1 MKSKNELK
9 KGVAINFITKYT
21 NVIIQIILGAILSR
35 LLTPKEFGVVA
46 IVQVFITF
54 FNMLS
59 EAGIGPAI
67 IQNKELTKEDNS
79 SIFIFTIFLGIIFGG
94 LFFSLGGFISNFY
107 KNFEYIKIVRFL
119 SISILFFTINI
130 VPLALN
136 MKKLKFK
143 TVGIIN
149 VLVSVFGGLISITL
163 AYRGFSYYSII
174 YGSIIRS
181 FLIFLFNMY
190 SSGLKVIMK
199 FKICSIR
206 KVFNYSAFQFLF
218 NFINYFSRNLDNILI
233 GKYMGNSALGF
244 YDKAYKLMLYPV
256 GNLTGVI
263 SPILHPILSRYQNDK
278 KEIYYNYLRITKALA
293 LLGIPISV
301 FLYFTSKEIIL
312 IMYGKQWVESINIFR
327 ILSCTV
333 WIQVIL
339 SSSGAIFQ
347 AAGNTKMLFLSG
359 LLSSITMCS
368 GIIYGISTNDLNKIG
383 IGLIL
388 AFSINFFQGFYVLI
402 KLVLKESYI
411 EFLINLL
418 KPVII
423 GIIMIFT
430 YKIITY
436 EVKMLFLNFIIKGS
450 IGCLGYLIGLVL
462 TKEYKVLINIF
473 KEK

>member
-1 MKSKNELK
+1 MKSKTELK
-9 KGVAINFITKYT
+9 KGIIINFITKYT
-21 NVIIQIILGAILSR
+21 NVVIQIILGAILSR
-35 LLTPKEFGVVA
+35 ILSPKEFGVVA

-79 SIFIFTIFLGIIFGG
+79 NIFIFTIFLGIIFGS
-94 LFFSLGGFISNFY
+94 LFFSLDNFISNFY
-107 KNFEYIKIVRFL
+107 KNKEYIKIVRLL
-119 SISILFFTINI
+119 SISVFFFTINI
-130 VPLALN
+130 VPLSLN

-149 VLVSVFGGLISITL
+149 VLVSVFGGIVSIVL
-163 AYRGFSYYSII
+163 AYKGLSYYSII

-181 FLIFLFNMY
+181 FLLFLFNAY
-190 SSGLKVIMK
+190 TSKLKIYIK
-199 FKICSIR
+199 FNKKSIK

-233 GKYMGNSALGF
+233 GKYMGDSALGF

-263 SPILHPILSRYQNDK
+263 SPILHPILSRYQDNK
-278 KEIYYNYLRITKALA
+278 KEIYYNYLRVTKILA
-293 LLGIPISV
+293 LLGIPVSV

-312 IMYGKQWVESINIFR
+312 IMYGKQWLDSISVFK

-333 WIQVIL
+333 WIQVVL

-347 AAGNTKMLFLSG
+347 ASGNTKMLFISG
-359 LLSSITMCS
+359 LLSAIAMCL
-368 GIIYGISTNDLNKIG
+368 GIIYGVSTNDLNKVG

-388 AFSINFFQGFYVLI
+388 AFSINFFQGFYILI
-402 KLVLKESYI
+402 KLVLKESYV
-411 EFLINLL
+411 EFLMNMF

-423 GIIMIFT
+423 GIVMIFI
-430 YKIITY
+430 YKIINY
-436 EVKMLFLNFIIKGS
+436 EVEILFLNFIIKAF
-450 IGCLGYLIGLVL
+450 IGCLGYLIGLIV
-462 TKEYKVLINIF
+462 TKEYKILINIF
-473 KEK
+473 KKN